1 VISLNDFVAISG
13 FILGLITALA
23 GWLAWYGT
31 AVRKRYA
38 AERDFNH
45 LRRNY
50 EQLAE
55 NQKIILLAM
64 DKIGEDVAEIRY
76 RVSDKDKERK

>member
-1 VISLNDFVAISG
+1 MISLNDFVAIAG
-13 FILGLITALA
+13 FLLGVITAFG
-23 GWLAWYGT
+23 GWLAWY
-31 AVRKRYA
+31 ASSVKKAYA

-55 NQKIILLAM
+55 NQKQMLQLLEDILE
-64 DKIGEDVAEIRY
+64 KHGK
-76 RVSDKDKERK
+76 S